1 MSSLKNARR
10 ALANA
15 ERAAKKAHKA
25 LRDANRAY
33 DAQVKGLNVTDR
45 YFKALEV
52 HAAMDALT
60 RAAWSADQ
68 AVAEAKL
75 AVWRLSPAEVL

>member
-1 MSSLKNARR
+1 MASLKKARQ

-45 YFKALEV
+45 YLKALEV
-52 HAAMDALT
+52 HASMDALT

-68 AVAEAKL
+68 AVSEAKL
-75 AVWRLSPAEVL
+75 AVWRLDPAGVL